1 MNAAGMAASLSLL
14 GRQNALNAGFAECV
28 PNSGVGRVPVL
39 RWRDRMTGVG
49 HIAAIPDLAVSFTR
63 QTRRPVTCDGH
74 P

>member
-1 MNAAGMAASLSLL
+1 MSA
-14 GRQNALNAGFAECV
+14 FADFQTER
-28 PNSGVGRVPVL
+28 PFARSTAVGRVPVL

-63 QTRRPVTCDGH
+63 QTGRPVTCAGH